1 MTNKPRFSISLDP
14 ELAEKVNEYRFNR
27 RITTQSKA
35 IQRLIKLGFDS
46 MENDGNSASA
56 YETELDN
63 QEHELIRIARELDP
77 SRQELLLQIAEVI
90 AQKDSPHMQ

>member
-46 MENDGNSASA
+46 MENDGNSAGPASGQNA
-56 YETELDN
+56 DKC
-63 QEHELIRIARELDP
+63 RA
-77 SRQELLLQIAEVI
+77 V
-90 AQKDSPHMQ
+90 